1 MEISSKYL
9 VANATYEDTS
19 KTEFGWIW
27 EWEFNSKLGIPPG
40 FLSIDITNGKDNLS
54 MLIPSSTFF
63 SRNKQTN
70 KKQGL

>member
-9 VANATYEDTS
+9 VADATYEDTS
-19 KTEFGWIW
+19 KTELGNEGLI
-27 EWEFNSKLGIPPG
+27 LGILLPPG
-40 FLSIDITNGKDNLS
+40 FLSIDITNGKDNLR